1 MTGLR
6 GEVAAQIAHLRRY
19 ARALTGHPDNADDLV
34 QECLARAYSRLH
46 LWREGSDLRRWLFT
60 IMHNL
65 HVNAHRRAA
74 RVPPTVPLEDVEH
87 GLAQHTGPL
96 DELRLDELRRAFDLL
111 PVEQRQVLFLVSVEG
126 MRYAEVA
133 ESLDVPIGTVM
144 SRLHRARQRL
154 RDVLEG
160 QANTTL
166 RAVK

>member
-87 GLAQHTGPL
+87 GLAHGAVVFGGLDLADQAPAGPL
-96 DELRLDELRRAFDLL
+96 R
-111 PVEQRQVLFLVSVEG
+111 
-126 MRYAEVA
+126 
-133 ESLDVPIGTVM
+133 
-144 SRLHRARQRL
+144 HRAGERRG
-154 RDVLEG
+154 RRGADRGVVSRG
-160 QANTTL
+160 VGVASG
-166 RAVK
+166 RPVP